1 MAGTMKT
8 VLAIAA
14 TDSCGGAGIAAD
26 IRAIAANGAHAA
38 VAVTAV
44 TSQSTH
50 AVESVY
56 ALPAEVI
63 RDQLR
68 AVLGDIQV
76 AAVKSGVIAN
86 PEAASII
93 ADILAPLRLPYVL
106 DPVAVATSGGM
117 LNAPGTT
124 EAIVARLFPLA
135 TLITPNAVEAAAL
148 TGLEVRTRADA
159 ARAGRALLDSGCGAV
174 LVKGGHLADDE
185 AVDVLVTREGSRVF
199 ASRRFDNPNTHGT
212 GCTLASAIAANMA
225 NGCNLTEAVRLG
237 REFVA
242 GAIRG
247 GYSVANGPGPVDQ
260 LWSFRGDAIPSQ
272 PSLQESRS

>member
-14 TDSCGGAGIAAD
+14 TDSCGGAGLAAD
-26 IRAIAANGAHAA
+26 IRAIHANGAHGA

-56 ALPAEVI
+56 ALPASVI

-68 AVLGDIQV
+68 AVLGDIAI
-76 AAVKSGVIAN
+76 AAVKSGVIGS
-86 PEAASII
+86 PEAARII
-93 ADILAPLRLPYVL
+93 AEILAPLRLPYVL
-106 DPVAVATSGGM
+106 DPVAAATSGGM

-135 TLITPNAVEAAAL
+135 TLITPNAIEAAAL
-148 TGLEVRTRADA
+148 TGFEVLARGDA
-159 ARAGRALLDSGCGAV
+159 ARAGRALLESGCGAV
-174 LVKGGHLADDE
+174 LVKGGHLAEDE
-185 AVDVLVTREGSRVF
+185 AVDVLVTREGFQVF
-199 ASRRFDNPNTHGT
+199 ASIRFDNPNTHGT
-212 GCTLASAIAANMA
+212 GCTLASAIAANLA
-225 NGCNLTEAVRLG
+225 NRRELADAVRLG

-247 GYSVANGPGPVDQ
+247 GYSVATSPGPVDQ
-260 LWSFRGDAIPSQ
+260 LWPFRAGAIPFH
-272 PSLQESRS
+272 PSLLESRS